1 MEKFSLFKNELLEI
15 NDRILNLLS
24 EARSIPGIGDHTFGH
39 WERICKEIQKR
50 VSEDV
55 LRVAVIGAIKSG
67 KSTLVNSLF
76 EGDYL
81 KRGAGVV
88 TSIVTRIRKGDALK
102 ATLYFKS
109 WEQVNTEMEAAMA
122 LFPTTDWRTEKGP
135 FDIRRE
141 ADRQALNEA
150 LASLNTDLLISN
162 DSRSTDSVLLSCYL
176 NGYDRVKA
184 VIDDSPVVHEFE
196 GADFVT
202 HKEYSGEDV
211 LSVYLNDIRLDIDAG
226 EVDETIEI
234 ADCQGSDSPNPLH
247 LAMIQDY
254 LLLTHLIVYVISAR
268 TGLRQADIKFLSQIK
283 KMGIIENTLFLI
295 NVDFGEH
302 ETMDDMKRVESKI
315 KEELSLIK
323 PDPDVY
329 TVSALFS
336 LFKGMEKE
344 LNTKDRLRMAQWKG
358 ELRFV
363 EYSNQETERFRAA
376 IRQKLTR
383 ERYSLL
389 LQNHLERMATL
400 LSGFAHWIAVNGD
413 VLKRDAH
420 GVKQIVD
427 GVQKH
432 QKKADQIKSMIK
444 STLDG
449 ATAKLQKILRTDVD
463 RFFDSHTGI
472 VGDLLRHLKNYA
484 VPFQEYEHTVA
495 SAGFSNALYQVFQ
508 EVKRGVDAYITEIVN
523 PEVVRFV
530 REEEEK
536 IRDHFDLVTGSYD
549 AMIMDALSEYRTIL
563 EELGIPAF
571 ENEFKRVQ
579 LPDISAIAENAGIKF
594 PPAAAAMHYT
604 ATIRTEAVMRL
615 GWYRTL
621 RFLKKMFKRPVPE
634 SKEALLALEDG
645 AVRLKRETKKSL
657 LFHFKDYRENLK
669 FQYILKLADAVSD
682 RLYDALQE
690 RLETYVTDLTKIVG
704 NFEEKQIDK
713 RESIEK
719 FGNLLLEV
727 TSTKEE
733 AGVLKRKIME
743 DTSG

>member
-1 MEKFSLFKNELLEI
+1 MEKFSLFKNELLQI

-24 EARSIPGIGDHTFGH
+24 EARSIPGIGDHTFDH
-39 WERICKEIQKR
+39 WERTCEEIRKR

-55 LRVAVIGAIKSG
+55 LRVAVVGAIKSG
-67 KSTLVNSLF
+67 KSTFVNSLF
-76 EGDYL
+76 GGDYL
-81 KRGAGVV
+81 RRGAGVV

-109 WEQVNTEMEAAMA
+109 WDQVNSEMEAAMA

-141 ADRQALNEA
+141 SDRQALKKA

-162 DSRSTDSVLLSCYL
+162 DSRNTDSVLLICYL
-176 NGYDRVKA
+176 NGYDRVKEI
-184 VIDDSPVVHEFE
+184 IDVSPVVHEYE
-196 GADFVT
+196 GANFVS
-202 HKEYSGEDV
+202 HKEYSGDDV

-226 EVDETIEI
+226 DMDETIEI

-302 ETMDDMKRVESKI
+302 ETIDDMKRVESKI

-323 PDPDVY
+323 SDPDVY
-329 TVSALFS
+329 TVSALFN
-336 LFKGMEKE
+336 LFKGMEKD

-358 ELRFV
+358 ELRFA
-363 EYSNQETERFRAA
+363 EYSDKETERFRAS

-389 LQNHLERMATL
+389 LQNHLERMRTV
-400 LSGFAHWIAVNGD
+400 LSGFAHWIAVNTD
-413 VLKRDAH
+413 LLKQDAQ
-420 GVKQIVD
+420 GVKRIVD

-432 QKKADQIKSMIK
+432 QKNADQIKSMIR

-449 ATAKLQKILRTDVD
+449 ATAKLQKTLRTDVD
-463 RFFDSHTGI
+463 RFFDAHTGI

-484 VPFQEYEHTVA
+484 VPFQEYEQTVA

-508 EVKRGVDAYITEIVN
+508 EVKRGVDAYIAETVN

-536 IRDHFDLVTGSYD
+536 IREHFELVTGSYD
-549 AMIMDALSEYRTIL
+549 AMIMDALSEYRTTL
-563 EELGIPAF
+563 EELGITAF
-571 ENEFKRVQ
+571 EDEFKRVY
-579 LPDISAIAENAGIKF
+579 LPDISAMAENAGIKF
-594 PPAAAAMHYT
+594 PPAAASMQYT
-604 ATIRTEAVMRL
+604 ATIRSEAVMRL

-621 RFLKKMFKRPVPE
+621 RFIKQVFKRPLPE
-634 SKEALLALEDG
+634 SKEALFALEDG
-645 AVRLKRETKKSL
+645 ALRLKRETKKSL

-682 RLYDALQE
+682 YLYDALQE
-690 RLETYVTDLTKIVG
+690 RLETYVADLSKVSELIRAEG
-704 NFEEKQIDK
+704 IDPKGTSELLQQMDANREQLAERVHSLK
-713 RESIEK
+713 REIEA
-719 FGNLLLEV
+719 V
-727 TSTKEE
+727 S
-733 AGVLKRKIME
+733 
-743 DTSG
+743 